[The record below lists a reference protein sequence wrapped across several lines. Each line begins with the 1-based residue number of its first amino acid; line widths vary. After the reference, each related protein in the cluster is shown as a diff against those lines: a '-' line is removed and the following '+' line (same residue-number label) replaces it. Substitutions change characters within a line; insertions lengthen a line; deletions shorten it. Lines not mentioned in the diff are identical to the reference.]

1 MEDHEPYNVVPRE
14 ELVARRAAVARRLD
28 DGYHRIDQALV
39 SGEDITAW
47 EDFWIELLS
56 QYETLSDEV
65 ERAA

>member
-1 MEDHEPYNVVPRE
+1 MAHDKASNLIGRD

-28 DGYHRIDQALV
+28 DGYRRIDQAML
-39 SGEDITAW
+39 SGEDIVAW

-56 QYETLSDEV
+56 QYESLSDEL